1 MNEDYIKFLKQFD
14 KQVPDVIY
22 DEQNKFVC
30 GIVFKI
36 KDSNFYAPIS
46 SNTKGQQT
54 NMLIRNKHNLPIA
67 SIKFSF
73 MIPVP
78 DECLHVIDFDLIKE
92 QDFQYGQ
99 LLDIEYEFCIKNEQ
113 QILNKAS
120 KIYKIGCDKQH
131 ILNYTCCDFPLLERM
146 ASEYKNMMF

>member
-1 MNEDYIKFLKQFD
+1 MLNFYYVNEDYIKFLKQFD
-14 KQVPDVIY
+14 KQVPDVVY

-78 DECLHVIDFDLIKE
+78 DECLHMIDFDLIKE

-99 LLDIEYEFCIKNEQ
+99 LLDIEYEFCIKKMN
-113 QILNKAS
+113 NR
-120 KIYKIGCDKQH
+120 
-131 ILNYTCCDFPLLERM
+131 F
-146 ASEYKNMMF
+146 